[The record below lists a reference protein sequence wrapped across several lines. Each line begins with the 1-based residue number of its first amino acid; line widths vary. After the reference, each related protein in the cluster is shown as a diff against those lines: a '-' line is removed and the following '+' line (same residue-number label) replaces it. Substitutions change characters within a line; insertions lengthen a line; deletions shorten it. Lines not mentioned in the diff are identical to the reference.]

1 MFLAAV
7 VVLFLAAVFVDFA
20 NGYGRLR
27 WLGEISAA
35 DHPGSPWPTLSIV
48 APARNE
54 ARGIEAA
61 VQSLLRLDYP
71 GLEIVIVNDRST
83 DDTGAILHR
92 LKQNHESARNVQAD
106 IRLRH
111 AMVSNVEIGSVAR
124 VDAGYVGV
132 NTTLT
137 IVDVAE
143 LPAGWLGKNHAMQV
157 GAAGAA
163 GELLVFTDADVV
175 FEPTTLRRAVAYMEA
190 QRLDHLA
197 AVPDVRVPGFAL
209 KAFIAAFSVFFSMY
223 ARPWQARNPRSR
235 AHIGVGAFN
244 LIRAEVYRAI
254 GGHQPIAMRP
264 DDDMKLGKLVKKRG
278 FRQDAVIGRDFVIVE
293 WYASLRELVDGLMKN
308 AFAGVEYSVPA
319 VAGSTAALLL
329 MNVWPVVAVFVTE
342 GTTQLL
348 YSVCVILLILIFGV
362 VNNGRLGYVIAYP
375 AAALLFTYIMW
386 RSAIRAVTKG
396 TVAWRGTE
404 YSLAEMRK
412 NTI

>member
-1 MFLAAV
+1 MILAAV
-7 VVLFLAAVFVDFA
+7 IVVFLAAVFVDFA

-54 ARGIEAA
+54 ARSIEAA

-83 DDTGAILHR
+83 DDTGAILER
-92 LKQNHESARNVQAD
+92 LKRNHESARAVQAD

-111 AMVSNVEIGSVAR
+111 AVVSNVEVGSIAR

-143 LPAGWLGKNHAMQV
+143 LPAGWLGKNYAMQV

-163 GELLVFTDADVV
+163 GTLLLFTDADII

-190 QRLDHLA
+190 QHLDHLA
-197 AVPDVRVPGFAL
+197 AVPDVRVPGLAL

-319 VAGSTAALLL
+319 VAGSTAALLV
-329 MNVWPVVAVFVTE
+329 MNVWPIVAVFITE
-342 GTTQLL
+342 GTTKFL
-348 YSVCVILLILIFGV
+348 YSVCVILLILIFWV

-412 NTI
+412 NRL